1 MRQAII
7 LMREA
12 IMLMRQ
18 AIILMR
24 EASLVCACRR
34 STELPDRLDGPRRR
48 FTPTSLHTTVEP
60 RRLSSTARCRRPSAS
75 HHPNGG
81 FVSPP
86 AARFVSPPA
95 AGFVSPPA
103 AGFVSKPAAAAT
115 PAELSQTPPLLFTPL
130 LLRRWAPAWAFTPPL
145 RSRCRPTQALAYSHR
160 RARSHLAQSHR
171 RA

>member
-1 MRQAII
+1 
-7 LMREA
+7 
-12 IMLMRQ
+12 MRQ

-34 STELPDRLDGPRRR
+34 STELPDRLDGPRRL

-60 RRLSSTARCRRPSAS
+60 RRLSSTGRCRRPSAS

-86 AARFVSPPA
+86 AARFVSSPPA

-103 AGFVSKPAAAAT
+103 AGFVSPPAARFVSKPAAAAT
-115 PAELSQTPPLLFTPL
+115 PAELSQTPSLLFTPL
-130 LLRRWAPAWAFTPPL
+130 LLRRWAPAWAFAPPL
-145 RSRCRPTQALAYSHR
+145 RSRQERSRCRPTQALAYSHR

>member
-60 RRLSSTARCRRPSAS
+60 RRLSSTGRCRRPSAS

-115 PAELSQTPPLLFTPL
+115 PAELSQTPPLL
-130 LLRRWAPAWAFTPPL
+130 LRRWAPAWAFTPPL
-145 RSRCRPTQALAYSHR
+145 RSRQERSRCRPTQALAYSHR